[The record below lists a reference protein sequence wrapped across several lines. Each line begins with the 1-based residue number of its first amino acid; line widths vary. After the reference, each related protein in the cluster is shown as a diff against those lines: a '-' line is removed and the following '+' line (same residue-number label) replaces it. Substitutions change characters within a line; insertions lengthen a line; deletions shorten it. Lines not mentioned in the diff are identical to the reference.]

1 MTTKTTRQEIINK
14 RVEVILTHMPI
25 DQAILFLSEA
35 KLGMSNYLKRKE
47 DVFKDLTLEEIIAEV
62 KEFEREGR

>member
-1 MTTKTTRQEIINK
+1 
-14 RVEVILTHMPI
+14 MPI